1 MAASRRGWSDIPI
14 CLCYWSAVRF
24 KLLKHHGIV
33 FEKNLGPKTGVIARQ
48 MTEYNPDASWKI
60 VQQLMR

>member
-1 MAASRRGWSDIPI
+1 MVAFPAKYGDSG
-14 CLCYWSAVRF
+14 VMT
-24 KLLKHHGIV
+24 LLVNHHGIV